1 MIRHKK
7 KITFEYLH
15 IYLRFSNRRKY
26 VEAGGRVGVS
36 DRQRIPGKVVSIL
49 CKLKLHPS
57 K

>member
-15 IYLRFSNRRKY
+15 IYLRFSKRRKY

-49 CKLKLHPS
+49 CKL
-57 K
+57 